1 MDHAGLRELIAGG
14 VLGGLDRSERAT
26 VDGHLPACADCQGL
40 EGQLSGVVTEL
51 ALCVQPRTAPAG
63 LRARILGTLP
73 VADSVAAEWPVPLAV
88 LHRGQGAATRRARP
102 RFDWAPA
109 VRWAPA
115 ALSFVL
121 AAALLAVGTEC
132 LTLRTKLDQMR
143 GLLTAAT
150 AERSTQ
156 AAAMQL
162 VADPAHL
169 SAWLEPSGPGFER
182 SVLVVYLPGSEQAYL
197 VAAGLPF
204 TPQGRVYQFWH
215 ADEAGIHPGRTFAVN
230 DADVVLIPI
239 SRDISRAQAVML
251 TLETEGG
258 SRGEPGADVVF
269 GELPPS

>member
-51 ALCVQPRTAPAG
+51 ALCVQPRTAPAA
-63 LRARILGTLP
+63 LRGRILGTLP
-73 VADSVAAEWPVPLAV
+73 GADGAAAEWLVPRVV
-88 LHRGQGAATRRARP
+88 LHRGQGAATHRARP
-102 RFDWAPA
+102 RLGWAPA
-109 VRWAPA
+109 VSWARA

-121 AAALLAVGTEC
+121 AAALLAVGTGW
-132 LTLRTKLDQMR
+132 LTLRTELDQTR

-150 AERSTQ
+150 AEQGTQ

-169 SAWLEPSGPGFER
+169 SAWLEPSGPGFES

-197 VAAGLPF
+197 VASGLPF

-215 ADEAGIHPGRTFAVN
+215 ADEAGVHPGRTFAVN

-239 SRDISRAQAVML
+239 SRDLSRAQAVML